1 MIKAFS
7 TIEFEC
13 LPKQTKGSKVERNA
27 LSTIDLSVCRSRQR
41 GIKMKKIYDKNEL
54 HFALIWIGLY
64 VVLMSV
70 GDSISGIIGAAK
82 IATAPIC
89 LVLALIIYFWLSKN
103 KLKEKYG
110 LCPFRASAGQYFY
123 FVPLVLLA
131 TTNLWSGFQ
140 LNLTFYETV
149 LYVMSMLCVG
159 FLEEV
164 IFRGFLFKAICKT
177 NVKQAV
183 VISSITFGVGH
194 IVNLLNGRDIPETL
208 LQVCYAVAIGFLFTI
223 IFYKGKSLWP
233 CIITH
238 GVINSLSV
246 FASGNEITIYEQ
258 MAGCIFVCIV
268 STGYALYLLK
278 KAA

>member
-1 MIKAFS
+1 
-7 TIEFEC
+7 
-13 LPKQTKGSKVERNA
+13 
-27 LSTIDLSVCRSRQR
+27 
-41 GIKMKKIYDKNEL
+41 MKKIYDKNEL

-82 IATAPIC
+82 IATAPNC

-183 VISSITFGVGH
+183 VISSITWSYCEFAERKRYSGNVAAG
-194 IVNLLNGRDIPETL
+194 LLCGCHRLSFYDNF
-208 LQVCYAVAIGFLFTI
+208 LQGE
-223 IFYKGKSLWP
+223 KSL
-233 CIITH
+233 
-238 GVINSLSV
+238 
-246 FASGNEITIYEQ
+246 
-258 MAGCIFVCIV
+258 
-268 STGYALYLLK
+268 ALYHYTRCYQQSECICKWKRDNDL
-278 KAA
+278 